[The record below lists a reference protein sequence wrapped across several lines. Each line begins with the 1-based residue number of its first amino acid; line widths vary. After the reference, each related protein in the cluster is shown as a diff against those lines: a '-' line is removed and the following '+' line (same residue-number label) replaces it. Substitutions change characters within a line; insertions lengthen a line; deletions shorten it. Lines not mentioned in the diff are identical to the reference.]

1 MQYNQ
6 HKKAM
11 KGISESLTE
20 KQWAAAAAQARAAEG
35 MLIDAD
41 PALKDYLAARN
52 RRESAQTMPAIV
64 AAVNDELAAAQAFA
78 EKRLGCCFCYRYK
91 EYKYTEHKYK

>member
-1 MQYNQ
+1 
-6 HKKAM
+6 M
-11 KGISESLTE
+11 KSISESLTE
-20 KQWAAAAAQARAAEG
+20 KQWAAVDAQALAAEK
-35 MLIDAD
+35 LIIDTD
-41 PALKDYLAARN
+41 PALKDYLAARD

-91 EYKYTEHKYK
+91 DDEKKQWGL